1 MDQLEH
7 DYPDLLLGAH
17 SAPCLSVYQVT
28 HRQFPDRQQDP
39 IRFRNLTRTLE
50 AALRQNYPDQDA
62 DALLAPFR
70 TLAADAEFWER
81 NLEGL
86 AVLAAPGLFR
96 VYRLPR
102 PVPEVAVVGDSLHT
116 RPLLRIV
123 QSADRFQILGLDR
136 HRARLFEGNR
146 DRMQEIELA
155 PQVPRS
161 VDQAVAREVERDRA
175 SRTYGRIEPGAMGR
189 HGASDVK
196 QDAIDAETEQF
207 FRQVDRAVLEHHSRA
222 TGLPLLLA
230 ALPEHQRLFRTL
242 SVNPQL
248 VDAAIEVNPEALTL
262 DDLRERAWQLLRP
275 WYLQRL
281 AGMLEAFAAAQAAQH
296 GSADLSD
303 VARAADEGR
312 VATLLLEAGRQVP
325 GRIDAAG
332 AVAFAQPDAA
342 AAEDLLDVLG
352 ERVLRSGGEVLVVP
366 AERMPGT
373 SGLAAIYRY

>member
-7 DYPDLLLGAH
+7 DYPDLLLGAYP
-17 SAPCLSVYQVT
+17 APCLSVYQAT

-39 IRFRNLTRTLE
+39 IRFRNLIRSLE
-50 AALRQNYPDQDA
+50 AGLQQKYPDRDA
-62 DALLAPFR
+62 DALLARFR
-70 TLAADAEFWER
+70 ALAADAEFWEH

-86 AVLAAPGLFR
+86 AVLAAPGMFR

-155 PQVPRS
+155 PQVPRT
-161 VDQAVAREVERDRA
+161 VDQVVTREVERDRA

-196 QDAIDAETEQF
+196 QDAIDVETEQF
-207 FRQVDRAVLEHHSRA
+207 FRQVDRAVLEYHSRA

-230 ALPEHQRLFRTL
+230 ALPEHQRLFRAL

-248 VDAAIEVNPEALTL
+248 IATAIDVNPEALTPEQ
-262 DDLRERAWQLLRP
+262 LRERAWQLLKP

-281 AGMLEAFAAAQAAQH
+281 AGMLKAFAAAQAAQH
-296 GSADLSD
+296 GSTDLSD
-303 VARAADEGR
+303 VARTADEGR
-312 VATLLLEAGRQVP
+312 VATLLLEAGRRVP

-342 AAEDLLDVLG
+342 ADEDLLDVLG